1 MKYAAK
7 HITDIGLRRVW
18 KGDHK
23 CDLWKKMML
32 RDIIMFILYVDLSNF
47 LVQYFRIIP
56 DQMLGLMLLLG
67 LIFVKF
73 IVLKRSN
80 LKVYLLMHIGNRN

>member
-1 MKYAAK
+1 
-7 HITDIGLRRVW
+7 
-18 KGDHK
+18 
-23 CDLWKKMML
+23 
-32 RDIIMFILYVDLSNF
+32 MFILYVDLSNF

>member
-1 MKYAAK
+1 
-7 HITDIGLRRVW
+7 
-18 KGDHK
+18 
-23 CDLWKKMML
+23 
-32 RDIIMFILYVDLSNF
+32 MFILYVDLSNF

-80 LKVYLLMHIGNRN
+80 LKVYLLMHIGNCN

>member
-1 MKYAAK
+1 
-7 HITDIGLRRVW
+7 
-18 KGDHK
+18 
-23 CDLWKKMML
+23 
-32 RDIIMFILYVDLSNF
+32 MFILYVDLSNF

-56 DQMLGLMLLLG
+56 DQMLELMLLLG